1 MNYFYNNYLSNNTN
15 MSFSNMVVFPLGIIA
30 TSSLLIITIRVFL
43 GNSFID
49 LFLYF
54 EFLSTTFSY
63 KFILVSLSTKLEPQR
78 TTLSSFS
85 IIVSPFG
92 IIFCPF
98 LINRT

>member
-1 MNYFYNNYLSNNTN
+1 
-15 MSFSNMVVFPLGIIA
+15 MVVFPLGIIA
-30 TSSLLIITIRVFL
+30 ISSLLIITIRVFL

-78 TTLSSFS
+78 TTLSPFFYYS
-85 IIVSPFG
+85 ITIWNNILSIPYNQTNNTDG
-92 IIFCPF
+92 INSRF
-98 LINRT
+98 